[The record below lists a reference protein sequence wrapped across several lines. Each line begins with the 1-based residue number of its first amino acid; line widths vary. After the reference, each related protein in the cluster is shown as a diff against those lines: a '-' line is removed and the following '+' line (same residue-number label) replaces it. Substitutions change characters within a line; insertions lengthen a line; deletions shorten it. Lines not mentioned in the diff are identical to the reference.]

1 MFEGMLISLLLF
13 GVVAGFIVTQYY
25 YKNKINQ
32 KEIILMD
39 QIVLSKEKD
48 KQIVE
53 YENQL
58 NTLNEGSSK
67 IKNENNISKNT
78 IEKLGIKLSE
88 MEENTKKLE
97 ARIRVMRDDFTIIDG
112 IGKKVSSILISSKID
127 TFQKLASIDQSTL
140 KKIIE
145 DVDPRILRLTD
156 ITTWYEQARLAAD
169 NNWEELS
176 ALKLKIKDR
185 KKTK

>member
-1 MFEGMLISLLLF
+1 MFEGMLFSLLLF

-32 KEIILMD
+32 KEIIL
-39 QIVLSKEKD
+39 SREKD

-53 YENQL
+53 YEKQL
-58 NTLNEGSSK
+58 DTLNEGNSK
-67 IKNENNISKNT
+67 IKRENNISKNA
-78 IEKLGIKLSE
+78 IENLGIKLSE
-88 MEENTKKLE
+88 MEENTKNLE

-112 IGKKVSSILISSKID
+112 IGKKVSSILISSNID
-127 TFQKLASIDQSTL
+127 TFQKLASIDQSKL
-140 KKIIE
+140 IKIIE

-169 NNWEELS
+169 NNWEALS
-176 ALKLKIKDR
+176 ALKLKIKER